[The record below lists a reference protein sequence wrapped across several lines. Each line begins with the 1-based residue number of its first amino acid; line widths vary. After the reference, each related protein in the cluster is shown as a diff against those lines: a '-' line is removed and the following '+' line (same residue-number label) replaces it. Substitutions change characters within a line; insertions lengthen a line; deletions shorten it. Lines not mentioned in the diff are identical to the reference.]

1 MNKLVWLL
9 SGLGCLLAMGAAHA
23 SPEDDRQ
30 HVVQAIKDKYPNIK
44 FEDYVHGALA
54 FSPDAKAQ
62 YDALMTF
69 PPYEG
74 EIEKGE
80 KLWNTPFKNGKR
92 YADCFPRDGKNVVG
106 NYPMFDDAA
115 KKVMTFEMAL
125 NRCRTDNG
133 EAPYKHSD
141 MSTMG
146 LLTAYARTL
155 SDGMKVNVKVEGKDA
170 LAAYEAGKRL
180 FHQRR
185 GQLNFACASCHINYA
200 GNVLRTE
207 YLSMAPG
214 QTTHWPAFRGG
225 DYALFTLQRRYAAC
239 HQMVRLVPLEMG
251 GEDYN
256 NLEYYH
262 TYLSNGLPLKA
273 SVFRK

>member
-1 MNKLVWLL
+1 MKKLIWML
-9 SGLGCLLAMGAAHA
+9 SCLVAAANVQA
-23 SPEDDRQ
+23 SPEDDRRS
-30 HVVQAIKDKYPNIK
+30 VVQAVQKKFPDIK

-62 YDALMTF
+62 YDALMAF

-74 EIEKGE
+74 EIEKGA
-80 KLWNTPFKNGKR
+80 KLWNTPFANGKR
-92 YADCFPRDGKNVVG
+92 YADCFPRGGRNVAG
-106 NYPMFDDAA
+106 DYPMFDAA
-115 KKVMTFEMAL
+115 TKKVVTFEMAL
-125 NRCRTDNG
+125 NQCRTANG

-141 MSTMG
+141 MNTMG

-155 SDGMKVNVKVEGKDA
+155 SDGMKMNIKVKGKDA
-170 LAAYEAGKRL
+170 LAAYESGKRF

-185 GQLNFACASCHINYA
+185 GQLNFSCAGCHVGNV

-214 QTTHWPAFRGG
+214 QATHWPAFRGG
-225 DYALFTLQRRYAAC
+225 DYTLFTLQRRYAAC
-239 HQMVRLVPLEMG
+239 NQMVRLTPLEIG
-251 GEDYN
+251 GEEYN

-262 TYLSNGLPLKA
+262 SYLSNGLPLQA